1 MLIHVMKR
9 EFMTMA
15 RSKAMII
22 SIVVMVVLILGGGLA
37 GRYFLADD
45 PASEAPAAPIVAV
58 EESAREYLPYL
69 EKVAS
74 GSGIETTVIATG
86 SAEDYLRDRHDS
98 KAEGYAVVLVKAG
111 DVPNV
116 VVEGDGT
123 RGVKSSIAAMI
134 NTAASAQLMDSRGA
148 ALTDADYAQLAASV
162 DVAPRFVSFDRGNL
176 ILTNP
181 VGYFTSLA
189 GMMVMFMMIM
199 LGISTIA
206 NGVVQEK
213 SSRVV
218 EILLTTIRPRTLL
231 LGKVLG
237 IGVFL
242 LLQFTVLIVT
252 ALAAVN
258 IAGID
263 LNLNLGDYL
272 GWMVLWMVLGFFFYA
287 MVMGAFA
294 SLATRQEDLSAV
306 TTPVSMAMLVPFYL
320 ALFLVPNAPDSTWT
334 KVLSAIPGL
343 SPFMVPV
350 RQAYQAVSTTEMVL
364 AAALGVVAIPL
375 VAMLAGKIY
384 SNSILHTGKRL
395 SIVQAF
401 RAHQ

>member
-1 MLIHVMKR
+1 MLIHVIKR

-22 SIVVMVVLILGGGLA
+22 SIAVMTVLILGAGLA
-37 GRYFLADD
+37 GRYFLSDD
-45 PASEAPAAPIVAV
+45 PNAEAPTAPIIAV
-58 EESAREYLPYL
+58 DESAQAYLPYL
-69 EKVAS
+69 ETAAA
-74 GSGIETTVIATG
+74 GTGITTEVIGAGT
-86 SAEDYLRDRHDS
+86 AEDYLRQRYESDAD
-98 KAEGYAVVLVKAG
+98 GYAVVLVKEG
-111 DVPNV
+111 EVPSV

-123 RGVKSSIAAMI
+123 RRVNPVVAATI
-134 NTAASAQLMDSRGA
+134 NTAASAQLMESKGA
-148 ALTDADYAQLAASV
+148 TLAASDYAQLASSV
-162 DVAPRFVSFDRGNL
+162 DVTPRFVSFDRGNL

-343 SPFMVPV
+343 SPFMMPV

-401 RAHQ
+401 RARQ